1 MRNYN
6 MLRAA
11 PRIEIEVVESYNG
24 QSVLLG
30 RCYVSPDVC
39 FHTQCDPQWREL
51 FKGNPEMDEGQIFVG
66 VQVVHNKDPLYK
78 AQLAELIPQRTN
90 KEQMDM
96 AFENEVGGLQPSDRS
111 KWSSEG
117 GILAMDESM
126 VPIAYFNRSKM
137 PCSGFSGPGYLAA
150 AEVTMRECK
159 IQVQVLGLRNM
170 SR

>member
-111 KWSSEG
+111 KWSSKVASSQWMRAWC
-117 GILAMDESM
+117 LLPTSTAARCRARASR
-126 VPIAYFNRSKM
+126 ARAFLRQLRSR
-137 PCSGFSGPGYLAA
+137 CGSA
-150 AEVTMRECK
+150 R
-159 IQVQVLGLRNM
+159 
-170 SR
+170 SRCRCWV